1 MITFIQFLESVE
13 DETKKDAFINHFQL
27 NIDDKKGW
35 YANIDVFDPK
45 KIIQRLKT
53 WNKYTKMNDAE
64 KTEVK
69 RIIKNRSSKLIDL
82 FNLFFKEIN
91 RETEESVPPS
101 PES

>member
-1 MITFIQFLESVE
+1 
-13 DETKKDAFINHFQL
+13 
-27 NIDDKKGW
+27 
-35 YANIDVFDPK
+35 
-45 KIIQRLKT
+45 
-53 WNKYTKMNDAE
+53 MNDAE

-69 RIIKNRSSKLIDL
+69 RIVKSRSSKLIDL